1 MRYKEEGAFMETL
14 RSGIPEEDMNI
25 VGVKESRGK
34 KTCAMMIEMMILS

>member
-1 MRYKEEGAFMETL
+1 
-14 RSGIPEEDMNI
+14 MNI